1 MDKIDRLGWAAGFA
15 FQVFGVRIGIRV
27 GDPLVLEAVLSRVPV
42 SWTRLQSAVV
52 DRLYSIVTP
61 LIHRR
66 NVRHLCVL
74 YGDHTRLSRTERI
87 EDLLESFESDLD
99 LHIAANSQD
108 RLFIHAGAVR
118 WKGQTILIPGR
129 SHTGKTTL
137 VTEFLKSGA
146 AYYSDD
152 FAAVDHAG
160 HLHPYPRD
168 LSVRTQ
174 SNGSERVRPEELGA
188 TRAQPGP
195 VSFVLLTEY
204 AEDGRWSPSAVSRG
218 KGMLRLLENTPSARK
233 QPGFA
238 LGVLQKVVEGAEIHQ
253 GYRGD
258 KQQTVQEV
266 LNYMD
271 GRSLS

>member
-1 MDKIDRLGWAAGFA
+1 MEKIDRLGWAAGVA
-15 FQVFGVRIGIRV
+15 FQVFGLRIGIRV
-27 GDPLVLEAVLSRVPV
+27 GNPLVLGAVLSRVPAG
-42 SWTRLQSAVV
+42 WTRLQSASV
-52 DRLYSIVTP
+52 DRLYSVVTP
-61 LIHRR
+61 IIRRR

-87 EDLLESFESDLD
+87 EDLLDYFESDLD

-118 WKGQTILIPGR
+118 WKGHTILIPGH

-152 FAAVDHAG
+152 FAAMDQDG

-174 SNGSERVRPEELGA
+174 SNGSERVRPEEFGA
-188 TRAQPGP
+188 ARAQPGP
-195 VSFVLLTEY
+195 ISFVLLTEY

-218 KGMLRLLENTPSARK
+218 QGMLRLLENTPSARK

-238 LGVLQKVVEGAEIHQ
+238 LEVLQKAVESAEIHQ

-266 LNYMD
+266 LNYLD

>member
-1 MDKIDRLGWAAGFA
+1 MEKIDRLGWAAGVA
-15 FQVFGVRIGIRV
+15 FQVFGLRIGIRV
-27 GDPLVLEAVLSRVPV
+27 GNPLVLEAVLSRVPAG
-42 SWTRLQSAVV
+42 WTRLRSAAV
-52 DRLYSIVTP
+52 DRLYSVVTP
-61 LIHRR
+61 IIHRR

-87 EDLLESFESDLD
+87 EDLLDYFESDLD

-108 RLFIHAGAVR
+108 RLFIHAGAVK
-118 WKGQTILIPGR
+118 WKGHTILIPGH

-160 HLHPYPRD
+160 DLHPYPRD

-174 SNGSERVRPEELGA
+174 SNGSERVRPEDLGA

-195 VSFVLLTEY
+195 ISFVLLTEY

-218 KGMLRLLENTPSARK
+218 QGMLRLLENTPSARK

-238 LGVLQKVVEGAEIHQ
+238 LEVLQKAVESAEIHQ

-266 LNYMD
+266 LNYLD

>member
-1 MDKIDRLGWAAGFA
+1 MEKIDRLGWAAGIA
-15 FQVFGVRIGIRV
+15 FQIFGVRIGIRV
-27 GDPLVLEAVLSRVPV
+27 GDPLVLKAILSRIPAG
-42 SWTRLQSAVV
+42 WTRLESAVV

-61 LIHRR
+61 LIRR
-66 NVRHLCVL
+66 HSVRHLCVL
-74 YGDHTRLSRTERI
+74 YGDHTNLIRTERI
-87 EDLLESFESDLD
+87 EDLLDSFESDLD

-118 WKGQTILIPGR
+118 WKDYTILIPGR

-152 FAAVDHAG
+152 FTAVDHAG
-160 HLHPYPRD
+160 RLHSYPRD

-174 SNGSERVRPEELGA
+174 SNGCEKVRPEEFGA
-188 TRAQPGP
+188 ARAQPGLI
-195 VSFVLLTEY
+195 SLVLLTEY
-204 AEDGRWSPSAVSRG
+204 EEDARWSPRPLSRG
-218 KGMLRLLENTPSARK
+218 QGMLRLLENTPSARK
-233 QPGFA
+233 QPDLA
-238 LGVLQKVVEGAEIHQ
+238 LAVLQMAVQSAEIHQ

-266 LNYMD
+266 QNYLD

>member
-1 MDKIDRLGWAAGFA
+1 MEKIDRLGWAAGVA

-27 GDPLVLEAVLSRVPV
+27 SDRLVLEAVMSCV
-42 SWTRLQSAVV
+42 SVGWTRLPSDVV

-87 EDLLESFESDLD
+87 EDLLDYFESDLD

-118 WKGQTILIPGR
+118 WKGHTILIPGR

-137 VTEFLKSGA
+137 VTEFLKFGA

-160 HLHPYPRD
+160 DLHPYPRD

-174 SNGSERVRPEELGA
+174 SNGSERVRPEEFGA
-188 TRAQPGP
+188 VRAQPGP
-195 VSFVLLTEY
+195 ISLVLVTEY
-204 AEDGRWSPSAVSRG
+204 AEGARWSPRPLSRG
-218 KGMLRLLENTPSARK
+218 QGMLRLLENTPSARQ

-238 LGVLQKVVEGAEIHQ
+238 LGVLQKAVEGAEIHQ

-266 LNYMD
+266 LNYLD
-271 GRSLS
+271 GRSPS